1 MAKFRG
7 AIVVDTEHCKG
18 CSLCVVACPTKVIE
32 LNPDV
37 KVSATF
43 VESDTLVFLKLLY
56 AGKGYHYDVVCMGDD
71 SMLSAAE
78 QKLIYPMDEFV
89 MRDLGLAWLDAV
101 PCRGPVW
108 RTR

>member
-37 KVSATF
+37 N
-43 VESDTLVFLKLLY
+43 
-56 AGKGYHYDVVCMGDD
+56 GKGHHYAYMKNPEACIGCASCGLVCPD
-71 SMLSAAE
+71 SVITVYKKNVE
-78 QKLIYPMDEFV
+78 
-89 MRDLGLAWLDAV
+89 
-101 PCRGPVW
+101 
-108 RTR
+108 